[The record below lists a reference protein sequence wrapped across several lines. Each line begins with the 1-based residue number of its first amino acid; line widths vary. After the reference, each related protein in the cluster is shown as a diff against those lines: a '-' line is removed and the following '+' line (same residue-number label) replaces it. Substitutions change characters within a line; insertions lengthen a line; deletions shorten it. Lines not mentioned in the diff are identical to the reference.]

1 MVPLPNEIL
10 DQIFADCDTR
20 TWLNACQAD
29 PLFRRSAQR
38 ALFQN
43 VHLTARHAPPQ
54 PGANSSCK
62 AFLAMLNERSFLLA
76 RHVKTLQLKC
86 EFDREKQFEYSVVSK
101 IVNRLRKL
109 RYMEVL
115 LIFRPNVWEEKD
127 VRDHVDK
134 FTRM

>member
-1 MVPLPNEIL
+1 
-10 DQIFADCDTR
+10 
-20 TWLNACQAD
+20 
-29 PLFRRSAQR
+29 
-38 ALFQN
+38 
-43 VHLTARHAPPQ
+43 
-54 PGANSSCK
+54 
-62 AFLAMLNERSFLLA
+62 MLNERSFLLA

-86 EFDREKQFEYSVVSK
+86 EFDREKQFEYRVVSK